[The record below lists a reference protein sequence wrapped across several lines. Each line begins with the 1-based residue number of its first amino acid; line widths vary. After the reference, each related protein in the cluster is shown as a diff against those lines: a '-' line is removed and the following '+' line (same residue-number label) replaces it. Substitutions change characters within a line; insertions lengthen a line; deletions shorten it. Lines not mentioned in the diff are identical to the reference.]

1 MTSAEQFAPEIS
13 NYYYDQQ
20 QQHQQQSNPR
30 LTTTNNSAAPSAPP
44 SGPSYYPNAQ
54 YSTPDSSQ
62 HGPVGRFMLSFKIF

>member
-62 HGPVGRFMLSFKIF
+62 HGP

>member
-30 LTTTNNSAAPSAPP
+30 LTATNNSATASTPL
-44 SGPSYYPNAQ
+44 SGSTYYPNTQ
-54 YSTPDSSQ
+54 YSAPDSSQ
-62 HGPVGRFMLSFKIF
+62 HGPV

>member
-20 QQHQQQSNPR
+20 QTNPARVTATSNN
-30 LTTTNNSAAPSAPP
+30 TAAPTPQ

-54 YSTPDSSQ
+54 YNTPDSSQ
-62 HGPVGRFMLSFKIF
+62 HGPVGIFTLWL